1 MEQFYRPLP
10 LEKSVSRERMSS
22 RVGLLKVFP
31 WKNTILIY
39 HPTAEYFNNP
49 KATAESFH
57 SDPNTGKK
65 EWFRTGDLGFTDPN
79 GHLFLVGRIKEQIV
93 RGGEKISPIEIDQVL
108 LSFDGVAEAVAFGVP
123 STLYGQ
129 EVEAAVVLSQGSKVN
144 EAALQAYL
152 KTRLAPF
159 KIPRRI
165 HIATEL
171 PKTATG
177 KIQRRFVA
185 DVFAKDVPK
194 L

>member
-1 MEQFYRPLP
+1 M
-10 LEKSVSRERMSS
+10 
-22 RVGLLKVFP
+22 
-31 WKNTILIY
+31 
-39 HPTAEYFNNP
+39 
-49 KATAESFH
+49 
-57 SDPNTGKK
+57 DPH
-65 EWFRTGDLGFTDPN
+65 

-93 RGGEKISPIEIDQVL
+93 RGGEKISPIEIDEVL

-123 STLYGQ
+123 SALYGQ
-129 EVEAAVVLSQGSKVN
+129 EVEAAVVLSHGSKAT
-144 EAALQAYL
+144 ESALQDFL

-177 KIQRRFVA
+177 KIQRRILA
-185 DVFAKDVPK
+185 DVFAKNVPK